1 MMNYLENQRQIA
13 SSVRW
18 EESVP
23 RLQGIKVLLVKRVT
37 SALLALTLNSGL
49 ALQALIVVSDQD

>member
-1 MMNYLENQRQIA
+1 MMNYLENLRQIA
-13 SSVRW
+13 SFVRW

-23 RLQGIKVLLVKRVT
+23 RPQGIRVLLVKRGT

-49 ALQALIVVSDQD
+49 ALLVLIVVSDQD